1 MKKTFK
7 SKLGLELIIPISVIL
22 VGISVL
28 FIVKGIWP
36 GLLII
41 VGLSAF
47 IIHTFI
53 TTDYTINSNNLQ
65 IRSGLFFN
73 KIINIESIRKVAET
87 RVAMSSPAMSIDRL
101 EVFYNKFDS
110 VIISPKDKK
119 EFIKQLKIINDQ
131 IEIKL
136 EESASH

>member
-41 VGLSAF
+41 VGHSAF

-87 RVAMSSPAMSIDRL
+87 GVAMSSPAMSIDRL